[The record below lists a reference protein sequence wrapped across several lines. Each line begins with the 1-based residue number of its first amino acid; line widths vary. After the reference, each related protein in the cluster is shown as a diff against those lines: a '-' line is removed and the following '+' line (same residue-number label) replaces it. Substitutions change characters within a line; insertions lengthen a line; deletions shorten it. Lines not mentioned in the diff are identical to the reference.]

1 MCRDGHDSL
10 ALGVHSEQLKR
21 KKRKKKK
28 KEKRKKKKEKRKRKK
43 EKEKRRAARLQQRC
57 MGRDSVMETK
67 AFGFA
72 MLKQPDSSVLASDV
86 AEQFQSHCLG
96 MWRSLI

>member
-21 KKRKKKK
+21 KKK
-28 KEKRKKKKEKRKRKK
+28 KEKRKKK
-43 EKEKRRAARLQQRC
+43 KRRAARLQQRC